1 MANSFYD
8 ALYAWVSVLH
18 SLTVNYPNI
27 EFNHANNSLVEMFT
41 KQFFKLSFWGHNRFK
56 FKHWF

>member
-8 ALYAWVSVLH
+8 VLYAWVSVLH

-27 EFNHANNSLVEMFT
+27 EFNYANNSLVEMFT
-41 KQFFKLSFWGHNRFK
+41 KQFFKLFLGA
-56 FKHWF
+56 